1 MAIFVKTKQKRIAL
15 LLTAIIQLSLGINSN
30 QALASV
36 STPTNLSA
44 TGNRVGDYG
53 SGTVNLSWT
62 AVAGASN
69 GYAIQTTLNGVQVGD
84 LTSILGQG
92 TTSAVVGGLL
102 GGSTYS
108 FKIRAV
114 SESALSSWSSA
125 VTASPITS
133 PSAPSKPTVTNAG
146 LDVTVRWTAPASDG
160 GAAIASYAVTE
171 INLGVSQTV
180 SASSLSVQFNGLTA
194 GSKVKFNVRA
204 INGVTAEGTA
214 SPTSDE
220 LTLPNVPNQVTGV
233 TVTRGAGDGDIQVS
247 WSTPGNGGSTLTGL
261 EVFLRSGNQDIQTL
275 QVTDIETTSAIFSSL
290 AGGTYS
296 VQVLGK
302 NAIGSGPRSTE
313 PTGVTISGVAP
324 ISGSSS
330 GGSNSGGGGGGTSAN
345 NLENED
351 KQEEAKP
358 SEETTTKKGES
369 KKGELDFSIGQKVK
383 KPVTILKS
391 LPKDFP
397 VNNLKV
403 KVVDVNGKSIKGVKV
418 TITKSGKVSVVFPKG
433 SRTGNYKLTVKSKNK
448 EVTLKLKVKK

>member
-313 PTGVTISGVAP
+313 PTGVTIPGVAP

-330 GGSNSGGGGGGTSAN
+330 GGGGGGITAPT
-345 NLENED
+345 E
-351 KQEEAKP
+351 KK
-358 SEETTTKKGES
+358 EETPKDDSSSKKSEGKDNKSDQPKGE
-369 KKGELDFSIGQKVK
+369 KLKVAITVAK
-383 KPVTILKS
+383 T
-391 LPKDFP
+391 LPKDLP
-397 VNNLKV
+397 TKNLKV
-403 KVVDVNGKSIKGVKV
+403 KVTDANGKTIKGAKV

-433 SRTGNYKLTVKSKNK
+433 TRTGDYKLNLKSKKK
-448 EVTLKLKVKK
+448 EITLRLKVKK

>member
-1 MAIFVKTKQKRIAL
+1 MAIFMKTKRKRIAL
-15 LLTAIIQLSLGINSN
+15 LLTVIIQLSLGINSN

-44 TGNRVGDYG
+44 TGNRAGDYG

-62 AVAGASN
+62 AVAGATN

-160 GAAIASYAVTE
+160 GAAIASYSVTE
-171 INLGVSQTV
+171 INLGFSQTV
-180 SASSLSVQFNGLTA
+180 SASSLSVQFTGLTA

-233 TVTRGAGDGDIQVS
+233 TVSRGAGDGDIQVS

-261 EVFLRSGNQDIQTL
+261 EVFLRSGGRDIQTL

-313 PTGVTISGVAP
+313 PTGVTIPGVAP
-324 ISGSSS
+324 TSGSSS
-330 GGSNSGGGGGGTSAN
+330 GGGGGGGFTAPT
-345 NLENED
+345 E
-351 KQEEAKP
+351 KKEEKP
-358 SEETTTKKGES
+358 KDDSSSKKSEVKDNQSNQPKGE
-369 KKGELDFSIGQKVK
+369 KLKVA
-383 KPVTILKS
+383 VTVAKT
-391 LPKDFP
+391 LPKDLP
-397 VNNLKV
+397 TNNLKV
-403 KVVDVNGKSIKGVKV
+403 KVTDANGKTIKGAKV
-418 TITKSGKVSVVFPKG
+418 TNTKSGKVSVVFPKG
-433 SRTGNYKLTVKSKNK
+433 TRTGDYKLNLKSKKK
-448 EVTLKLKVKK
+448 EITLRLKVKK

>member
-30 QALASV
+30 EALASV

-44 TGNRVGDYG
+44 TGNRAGDYG

-92 TTSAVVGGLL
+92 TISAVVGGLS

-313 PTGVTISGVAP
+313 PTGVTIPGVAP

-330 GGSNSGGGGGGTSAN
+330 GGGGITAST
-345 NLENED
+345 E
-351 KQEEAKP
+351 KK
-358 SEETTTKKGES
+358 EETPKDDSSS
-369 KKGELDFSIGQKVK
+369 KKSEGKDKKSDQPKVEK
-383 KPVTILKS
+383 LKVAITVTKT
-391 LPKDFP
+391 LPKDLP
-397 VNNLKV
+397 TKNLKV
-403 KVVDVNGKSIKGVKV
+403 KVTDANGKTIKGAKV

-433 SRTGNYKLTVKSKNK
+433 TRTGDYKLNLKSKKK
-448 EVTLKLKVKK
+448 EITLRLKVKK

>member
-1 MAIFVKTKQKRIAL
+1 MSGLRFSLLFVLVFQ
-15 LLTAIIQLSLGINSN
+15 LTLGLNTF
-30 QALASV
+30 QAFASV
-36 STPTNLSA
+36 STPTNLTA
-44 TGNRVGDYG
+44 TGNRAGDYG

-114 SESALSSWSSA
+114 SESEVSSWSSA

-133 PSAPSKPTVTNAG
+133 PSAPSKPTNSNSG

-160 GAAIASYAVTE
+160 GAAVSSYVVTE
-171 INLGVSQTV
+171 INLGISQTTN
-180 SASSLSVQFNGLTA
+180 ASTFSSQFTGLTA
-194 GSKVKFNVRA
+194 GSKVKFNIRA
-204 INGVTAEGTA
+204 LNGVTTEGTA

-233 TVTRGAGDGDIQVS
+233 AVTRGASDGDIQVS

-261 EVFLRSGNQDIQTL
+261 EVFLRSGGADIQTL
-275 QVTDIETTSAIFSSL
+275 QVTDIEATTAVFSSL
-290 AGGTYS
+290 AGGTYT

-302 NAIGSGPRSTE
+302 NAIGSGPRSIE
-313 PTGVTISGVAP
+313 PTGVTIAGIAP

-330 GGSNSGGGGGGTSAN
+330 GGGGGGVTPPV
-345 NLENED
+345 E
-351 KQEEAKP
+351 KKEEKP
-358 SEETTTKKGES
+358 KEEPVASKKNES
-369 KKGELDFSIGQKVK
+369 KGSSSSSGEKLK
-383 KPVTILKS
+383 KPVNVAKT

-397 VNNLKV
+397 VKNAKIKV
-403 KVVDVNGKSIKGVKV
+403 IDANGKIIKNAKV
-418 TITKSGKVSVVFPKG
+418 TITKGGKVTVVFPKG
-433 SRTGNYKLTVKSKNK
+433 SKTGTYKLNVKSKKK
-448 EVTLKLKVKK
+448 ELTLNLKVKK

>member
-1 MAIFVKTKQKRIAL
+1 MAIFVKTKQKQIAL
-15 LLTAIIQLSLGINSN
+15 LLTVIIQLSLGINSN

-44 TGNRVGDYG
+44 TGNRAGDYG

-62 AVAGASN
+62 AVAGATN

-180 SASSLSVQFNGLTA
+180 SASSLSVQFTGLTA

-233 TVTRGAGDGDIQVS
+233 TVNRGAGDGDIQVS

-261 EVFLRSGNQDIQTL
+261 EVFLRSGSRDIQTL

-313 PTGVTISGVAP
+313 PTGVTIPGVAP

-330 GGSNSGGGGGGTSAN
+330 GGGGGATSPT
-345 NLENED
+345 EKKED
-351 KQEEAKP
+351 KSKDDSSSKK
-358 SEETTTKKGES
+358 SEVKDNQSNQPKGE
-369 KKGELDFSIGQKVK
+369 KLKVA
-383 KPVTILKS
+383 VTVAKT
-391 LPKDFP
+391 LPKDLP
-397 VNNLKV
+397 TNNLKV
-403 KVVDVNGKSIKGVKV
+403 KVTDANGKTIKGAKV

-433 SRTGNYKLTVKSKNK
+433 TRTGDYKLNLKSKKK
-448 EVTLKLKVKK
+448 EITLRLKVKK